1 MKTSPINKR
10 FTRILSLFLTSLLMA
25 FIIWAIAI
33 NAMDPIEKRI
43 YPTPLMLQVT
53 NLDAK
58 LALTDFHTPDVQLVV
73 SAPRSSW
80 TTLINNPKLIMA
92 YIDLRGMTAG
102 EADVEIKVRIGLP
115 AVRVETISP
124 KTVHIRIVQ
133 VIA

>member
-58 LALTDFHTPDVQLVV
+58 LALTDFHTPDVQLVA

>member
-124 KTVHIRIVQ
+124 KTVHVRIVQ